1 MIFWL
6 ILVIT
11 AGPTAQTTRM
21 MHVGNF
27 STLAECQSAAKAAAF
42 VGLGPTTRNFVCVQA
57 NTQGINPPN

>member
-27 STLAECQSAAKAAAF
+27 STLADCQSAAKSAAF
-42 VGLGPTTRNFVCVQA
+42 VGLAPTTRNFVCVQA

>member
-6 ILVIT
+6 ILVVT
-11 AGPTAQTTRM
+11 AGNAQFPRTI
-21 MHVGNF
+21 HVGNF
-27 STLAECQSAAKAAAF
+27 ASMADCQSAAKTATF

>member
-6 ILVIT
+6 ILVVT

-42 VGLGPTTRNFVCVQA
+42 VGLAPTTRNFVCVQA
-57 NTQGINPPN
+57 NTQGISPPN